1 MYFEIVLYNSNCTFS
16 NASGVQ
22 FTRSETSN
30 PFSLSFAIK
39 TEGFLLIVSNRPSL
53 QHLLMFL
60 KNTSQFGEET
70 GIGI

>member
-30 PFSLSFAIK
+30 TFSLSFAIK
-39 TEGFLLIVSNRPSL
+39 TEGYLLIVSNTAIFAAPPNVSE
-53 QHLLMFL
+53 
-60 KNTSQFGEET
+60 KYESVW
-70 GIGI
+70 